1 MQEQQPIGGLTVADL
16 IAIDALGLVVHAG
29 RSALANA
36 IEIAHVSESPTAPEW
51 IDGGGFLMT
60 SALTLTNTTEDWNR
74 YVNTLSIRGAA
85 ALALGLGHD
94 LPYQAVPQRLVEAA
108 ETRGLPLLEIPSGT
122 PFMLVTK
129 AIVDGRANLD
139 RRLLEESFTLQRELT
154 TVAARE
160 GGLTGLIQAWHVA
173 TGESVMVL
181 DRRGRRLAGSPDFP
195 PAVAAAVSAA
205 VPNIPLLIEDF
216 VPVPT
221 EAGTAVV
228 SAVGAIRHAGYLARL
243 GGAFE
248 LGSRAVPTLLSLL
261 ALEFERRWLV
271 DEPARRTRANQLTRL
286 LGTEDEA
293 RAEAQLRALGVH
305 AKNIQAVAIRAESD
319 AHAEEVL
326 ADITIALGTNL
337 VRRRERIVEA
347 LTVNDPKD
355 ALAALEV
362 AGAVG
367 IGAPSAPGLAGR
379 SLRQAQSALATSV
392 RTGGIVE
399 YVDGRCHDFLLN
411 VADPAY
417 LHSFADAVLAPLD
430 RDGNGQTLI
439 ETLHAWLAEGRSVEG
454 CSERLGV
461 HRHTV
466 RNRIQRVTQLLGRGV
481 ESVDAQ
487 TELWLALKARGLRD
501 ESL

>member
-1 MQEQQPIGGLTVADL
+1 MHEQLRTRGLTVADL
-16 IAIDALGLVVHAG
+16 TASEPLGLVVHAG
-29 RSALANA
+29 HGALDNA
-36 IEIAHVSESPTAPEW
+36 IDIAHVSELHTAPEW
-51 IDGGGFLMT
+51 IDAGGFLMT
-60 SALTLTNTTEDWNR
+60 SGLTLDDTASTWNR
-74 YVNTLSIRGAA
+74 YVNTLSARGAA
-85 ALALGLGHD
+85 ALALGLGPD
-94 LPYQAVPQRLVEAA
+94 LPHQQVPQRLVEAA
-108 ETRGLPLLEIPSGT
+108 ESRGLPLLTVPAAT

-129 AIVDGRANLD
+129 AIVEGRANLD
-139 RRLLEESFTLQRELT
+139 RQLLEQSFGLQRELT

-160 GGLTGLIQAWHVA
+160 GGLTSLVQAWHAA
-173 TGESVMVL
+173 TGEVVVVL
-181 DRRGRRLAGSPDFP
+181 DRRGRRLAVSPNFP
-195 PAVAAAVSAA
+195 PVVAAAVSAA
-205 VPNIPLLIEDF
+205 VPDIPLLIEDF
-216 VPVPT
+216 TPVPT
-221 EAGTAVV
+221 AAGTAVV
-228 SAVGAIRHAGYLARL
+228 SAVGATRHAGYLARL
-243 GGAFE
+243 GDTFE

-286 LGTEDEA
+286 LGTDDEA

-305 AKNIQAVAIRAESD
+305 AKTVQAVAIQAESEE
-319 AHAEEVL
+319 HAEEVL
-326 ADITIALGTNL
+326 ADITLALGTNL
-337 VRRRERIVEA
+337 VRRRERVVEA
-347 LTVNDPKD
+347 LAIHDPHD
-355 ALAALEV
+355 ALTALGV

-379 SLRQAQSALATSV
+379 SMRQAQSALATSA

-411 VADPAY
+411 VADPTY
-417 LHSFADAVLAPLD
+417 LRLFADAVLAPLD
-430 RDGNGQTLI
+430 SDGNGQTLM

-487 TELWLALKARGLRD
+487 TELWLALKARGMRD